1 MSERDLTAIERD
13 RIAEWDRA
21 SVGRAERTGE
31 PSRAGVA
38 GWVETRLQAAVAHLV
53 DGFSRRST
61 DLVDSEDAAPLSRTG
76 GAIARWISFP
86 RGVRFATAA
95 TSSAAA
101 ALAAWGM
108 IAMAAN
114 NLGIAAAAAGAATA
128 LSAAWGPLGVR
139 MANRIH
145 HLVARRRLHRIR
157 ICAASL
163 MRARSLCAAWSSPA
177 ARPPRRWKGAPRS
190 GHSPG
195 FGAAARSP
203 PASFTRRDSTFFS
216 MTGPTSRSGS
226 RSRGECCST
235 RFRTRSG
242 SSFTARR
249 CWRSTTR
256 S

>member
-61 DLVDSEDAAPLSRTG
+61 DLVDNEDAAPLSRTG

-86 RGVRFATAA
+86 RGVRLARAA

-114 NLGIAAAAAGAATA
+114 DLGIAAAAAGAATA
-128 LSAAWGPLGVR
+128 LSAAWGRSACEWPTGFIIWWG
-139 MANRIH
+139 AG
-145 HLVARRRLHRIR
+145 A
-157 ICAASL
+157 CTGSL
-163 MRARSLCAAWSSPA
+163 TFAGSL
-177 ARPPRRWKGAPRS
+177 
-190 GHSPG
+190 
-195 FGAAARSP
+195 
-203 PASFTRRDSTFFS
+203 
-216 MTGPTSRSGS
+216 
-226 RSRGECCST
+226 
-235 RFRTRSG
+235 
-242 SSFTARR
+242 
-249 CWRSTTR
+249 
-256 S
+256 

>member
-61 DLVDSEDAAPLSRTG
+61 DLVDNEDAAPLSRTG
-76 GAIARWISFP
+76 GGLARPDGAIACWISFP

-114 NLGIAAAAAGAATA
+114 DLGIAAAAAGAAAA
-128 LSAAWGPLGVR
+128 LSTAWGPIGVR
-139 MANRIH
+139 LANRLH
-145 HLVARRRLHRIR
+145 RLVARHRLFPINELRGIPDRRSVAVRGIVLARR
-157 ICAASL
+157 TSASAL
-163 MRARSLCAAWSSPA
+163 DGRQAVWSL
-177 ARPPRRWKGAPRS
+177 
-190 GHSPG
+190 
-195 FGAAARSP
+195 
-203 PASFTRRDSTFFS
+203 
-216 MTGPTSRSGS
+216 
-226 RSRGECCST
+226 T
-235 RFRTRSG
+235 RFRKG
-242 SSFTARR
+242 S
-249 CWRSTTR
+249 
-256 S
+256 